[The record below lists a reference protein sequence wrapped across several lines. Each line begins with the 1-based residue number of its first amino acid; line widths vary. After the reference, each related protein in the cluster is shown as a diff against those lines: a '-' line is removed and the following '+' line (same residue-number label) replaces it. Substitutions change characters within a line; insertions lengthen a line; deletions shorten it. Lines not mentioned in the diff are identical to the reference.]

1 MRNIGIIT
9 DSVSNLPKD
18 FQGKKTMKILPV
30 TISFG
35 ADTFRDG
42 IDLTPGDFYRMLE
55 NYEHPPQV
63 STPTSHEFLEM
74 FESMKEDGFEGAV
87 CILSCNICKSFN
99 QACEARDF
107 VRPYP
112 VVVIDSHTSTMSQ
125 GFMVMEAVR
134 AAEEG
139 LAITDIVERVWN
151 MRQRVNFY
159 GLAGILHYMVRSGRM
174 GKGKAY
180 FQALLNLKQV
190 YTINKET
197 GAFIAAGKARSR
209 QEGLHFIKKKIEE
222 EMASGGKLHVSV
234 LHSNEDEEAEKF
246 YQELSSSFDC
256 SEIYLQELSPAVG
269 CLLGPGVV
277 GASYYVEKD
286 QNQG

>member
-9 DSVSNLPKD
+9 DSVSNLPKEFED
-18 FQGKKTMKILPV
+18 KKKIKVLPV

-42 IDLTPGDFYRMLE
+42 VDLAPGDFYRMLE

-63 STPTSHEFLEM
+63 SRPSSHEFLEM
-74 FESMKEDGFEGAV
+74 FESMKEEGFEGAV
-87 CILSCNICKSFN
+87 CILSCSLCDSFN

-107 VRPYP
+107 VRPFP
-112 VVVIDSHTSTMSQ
+112 VVVIDSHTWTMSQ

-134 AAEEG
+134 AAEQG
-139 LAITDIVERVWN
+139 LAITDIVERVWS
-151 MRQRVNFY
+151 MRQNVHFY
-159 GLAGILHYMVRSGRM
+159 AMAGILHYLVRSGHM

-209 QEGLHFIKKKIEE
+209 QEGLNFIKKKIADD
-222 EMASGGKLHVSV
+222 MASGGKLHLSV
-234 LHSNEDEEAEKF
+234 LHSDEGQDAEKF
-246 YQELSSSFDC
+246 YRDLSSSFDC
-256 SEIYLQELSPAVG
+256 AEAYFQELSPVVG
-269 CLLGPGVV
+269 CLLGPGVI